1 MSLPLTFGNDG
12 GILKSRG
19 QLIVNSLT
27 DGQVYNT
34 LSNFSVFITT
44 GNGIRN
50 AKHLEIT
57 NISFSNFVA
66 QFHTLKNKLAF
77 IYNGNPVSITIDQT
91 QYYTSTTLV
100 SALNALFVAG
110 GYTITVA
117 LNPATLR
124 LEFTETAGNTVQI
137 LGGFADTYPITNRCN
152 SKLGYVNA
160 GVSFSS
166 STQSAEYPLRI
177 NPEAVYLGST
187 LSNDSVS
194 PSSPTI
200 TNVLIKIPLYG
211 NVGDPI
217 IYTPSAD
224 LLFNNFQRQIDQ
236 VTFNFYDEDLLSP
249 TDLMRSPSYIEMHFS
264 D

>member
-1 MSLPLTFGNDG
+1 MSLPLTFGNDA

-57 NISFSNFVA
+57 NISFINYVA

-77 IYNGNPVSITIDQT
+77 IYNGNPVSITIDQNK
-91 QYYTSTTLV
+91 YYTPTTLITDI
-100 SALNALFVAG
+100 NALFVAG
-110 GYTITVA
+110 GYSITVA
-117 LNPATLR
+117 QDPATLK
-124 LEFTETAGNTVQI
+124 LVFTETGGNTVQI
-137 LGGFADTYPITNRCN
+137 LGQFADGNPIVNRCN
-152 SKLGYVNA
+152 AKLGYVNA
-160 GVSFSS
+160 GIPFASS
-166 STQSAEYPLRI
+166 AQSAEFPLRVNAECI
-177 NPEAVYLGST
+177 YLGTT

-200 TNVLIKIPLYG
+200 TNVLVKIPLYG
-211 NVGDPI
+211 NAGDQVI
-217 IYTPSAD
+217 FIPSSD
-224 LLFNNFQRQIDQ
+224 LMFNNFQRQIDQ

-249 TDLMRSPSYIEMHFS
+249 SDLMRSPAYIEIHFS